1 MVGGIDMEHIW
12 AGENLMFTFK
22 SEAVQFAEA
31 NHLELIYN
39 DGGMIDDEHFE
50 VRGYKSKIYWIAP

>member
-1 MVGGIDMEHIW
+1 MEHIW

-22 SEAVQFAEA
+22 SEAIQFAEV

-39 DGGMIDDEHFE
+39 DGEFIDNEHFE
-50 VRGYKSKIYWIAP
+50 VRGYKSKLYWIEP

>member
-1 MVGGIDMEHIW
+1 MVNMEHIW

-22 SEAVQFAEA
+22 SEAIQFAEV

-39 DGGMIDDEHFE
+39 DGEFIDNEHFE
-50 VRGYKSKIYWIAP
+50 VRGYKSKLYWIAP